1 MPKRKLTRSR
11 PGPVWASKT
20 YIQRDWVEIERHFE
34 LFVERT
40 AMTLPQLAKNVGASL
55 QTTKNWLGRWAEYKA
70 GHVVDPTE
78 LRKAQAIDIF
88 DLSKAVMRKVCKQKL
103 QYRK

>member
-1 MPKRKLTRSR
+1 M
-11 PGPVWASKT
+11 WASKT

-88 DLSKAVMRKVCKQKL
+88 DLSKAVMRKVCKHQSP
-103 QYRK
+103 YRK